1 MHAVSAPITI
11 SLRFFASLRETLGPQ
26 ETLQVDAPLTV
37 GQVRDAL
44 IARGT
49 PYAEALARGKA
60 VRTALDQV
68 LCADAHPI
76 TAACEL
82 AFFPPVTGG

>member
-1 MHAVSAPITI
+1 MSTPITI

-26 ETLQVDAPLTV
+26 ESLPVAGPTTV
-37 GQVRDAL
+37 GQVRDLL
-44 IARGT
+44 IARGA
-49 PYAEALARGKA
+49 PYDQALARSKA

-68 LCADAHPI
+68 LCADSQPI